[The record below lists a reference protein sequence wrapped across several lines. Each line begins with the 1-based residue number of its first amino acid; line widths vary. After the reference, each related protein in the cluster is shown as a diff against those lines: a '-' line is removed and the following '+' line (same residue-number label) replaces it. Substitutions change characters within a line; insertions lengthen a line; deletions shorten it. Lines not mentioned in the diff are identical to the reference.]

1 MLVLLLLLL
10 LLMLLFAG
18 GFVDAVAVLV
28 YNAALA
34 SVVFVFAILTML
46 VIVVTYVIWR
56 LMLLLYVLLLLL
68 LLLFLLFLLMLRF
81 IVINGGNYLQEL
93 PFCTYCSVIVGPCVS
108 VCLVKEP
115 SVYQIPC
122 TTGPSPLH
130 QSIEIC
136 S

>member
-28 YNAALA
+28 DNAALA
-34 SVVFVFAILTML
+34 SVAFVFAILTML
-46 VIVVTYVIWR
+46 VIIVTYVIWR

-68 LLLFLLFLLMLRF
+68 LLLLFLLMLRF
-81 IVINGGNYLQEL
+81 IVIIGRNYLQEL
-93 PFCTYCSVIVGPCVS
+93 SVRTYCSVIVGPCVP

-130 QSIEIC
+130 KSIEIC
-136 S
+136 SL